1 MKNKIFKFP
10 SNYNSIPAPEI
21 FFQDYFNTLSKLING
36 IDKNLIKKIY
46 KILDNVIKKKGNIF
60 VAGNGGSASI
70 ANHFMCDFNKGV
82 KISSQKKVFPK
93 VISLSNSVE
102 LITAIANDIN
112 YEEIFT
118 SQIENYL
125 NKDDCIF
132 LISSSGTSANILKL
146 IKYCKNKK
154 VKIILLTGFL
164 SKKNKYKLNVHIDIG
179 CKNYGITEDI
189 FSSIMHM
196 ISQYMKLRYQNK
208 KEIL

>member
-10 SNYNSIPAPEI
+10 SNYSSIPVPEK
-21 FFQDYFNTLSKLING
+21 FFEDYFNTLSKLVNS
-36 IDKNLIKKIY
+36 IDKKLIKKIY
-46 KILDNVIKKKGNIF
+46 TILDKIIKKKGNII

-93 VISLSNSVE
+93 VISLSNSPE
-102 LITAIANDIN
+102 LITAIANDIG

-125 NKDDCIF
+125 TKNDCVFI
-132 LISSSGTSANILKL
+132 ISSSGTSPNILKL
-146 IKYCKNKK
+146 INYCKDKK

-164 SKKNKYKLNVHIDIG
+164 SKKNKHKLSVHIDIG
-179 CKNYGITEDI
+179 CKNYGLTEDI

-208 KEIL
+208 NEII